1 MKRIFLLCAV
11 ALLPLVGCEKTPVT
25 PDDPSTEQPGDKPGD
40 EPGEEPAPE
49 VITDWFVTVAGAGE
63 KTGKNWENAMGVAEF
78 NAFLAQPVDAEG
90 NQIDA
95 DAHAKAALLDG
106 TTVHVAAGEY
116 FLAGESYIPVK
127 IEFSNYTKPV
137 VLTVL
142 GGYPA
147 GLTEKATTGRDAT
160 ANVTEFTGD
169 NLTGILELGNQTDV
183 TFDGFTFKNGAFT
196 DNGGS
201 VYASAGETGDC
212 KVTLTNCKFTAN
224 RNAEGKTGAGI
235 YLVNAAAEIKNCYFA
250 NNFARNGSA
259 INMNAG
265 RGAVVVEDC
274 TFEQN
279 ETFNTSGAIQ
289 NGGKV
294 AEIKNCTFKKNK
306 AGSWGGG
313 AFHSGGEGANT
324 TFTNCVFEENTAPY
338 GGAVSLEAAT
348 ATFNSCTFS
357 KNKGTQP
364 AGQNEDGSV
373 STPNVGGAIIIRN
386 DAAVCTLNDCT
397 VTENQ
402 AVTGCGGAIVSTKTG
417 AKLTINGGSFTNNSA
432 YYHAGCIMSFGELY
446 VTGTSSAPVNFTNNN
461 TLTTAKAEGN
471 GGAMWIGDNTK
482 VDLKYVKFADNEA
495 GKEDGS
501 TVNYSNGGAIYVK
514 AADLFNVDNCE
525 FTGGRA
531 RNGGGMAIYL
541 GTATE
546 PKSGKITNCNFHD
559 IKMRSG
565 ADHNNTGDAAGN
577 FNGGACQIAYGNIEF
592 ENCIFKGNIVN
603 NSSAVL
609 HINDVCT
616 VSCTDCQFL
625 NNKAYANHGCIKME
639 KAGEK
644 VYLNRCVFDGNEGD
658 TRGMI
663 NPAANTMLYLNRVVF
678 HENKT
683 MKAGNQY
690 GVAIHAGNAYVCMNN
705 VTSYNNYNVN
715 LETGVTMPCFNSDGG
730 WIIVNST
737 IIDKTPQLLRANGT
751 SKVTLC
757 NNIMI
762 NTLNPDKLFMLKSAD
777 IYKDYGHNL
786 MSCAGD
792 HDKAVL
798 AATDVKSVSAEALAG
813 TYGNGVYSWTNSL
826 TGFTPAT
833 AADVYTAISECTDAN
848 ATVGIDNFGADFYN
862 WLKSIGE
869 VTETGDTKV
878 FKDGRGE
885 TRTGNYQPGAY
896 QAK

>member
-1 MKRIFLLCAV
+1 
-11 ALLPLVGCEKTPVT
+11 
-25 PDDPSTEQPGDKPGD
+25 
-40 EPGEEPAPE
+40 
-49 VITDWFVTVAGAGE
+49 
-63 KTGKNWENAMGVAEF
+63 
-78 NAFLAQPVDAEG
+78 
-90 NQIDA
+90 
-95 DAHAKAALLDG
+95 
-106 TTVHVAAGEY
+106 
-116 FLAGESYIPVK
+116 
-127 IEFSNYTKPV
+127 
-137 VLTVL
+137 
-142 GGYPA
+142 
-147 GLTEKATTGRDAT
+147 
-160 ANVTEFTGD
+160 
-169 NLTGILELGNQTDV
+169 
-183 TFDGFTFKNGAFT
+183 
-196 DNGGS
+196 
-201 VYASAGETGDC
+201 
-212 KVTLTNCKFTAN
+212 
-224 RNAEGKTGAGI
+224 
-235 YLVNAAAEIKNCYFA
+235 
-250 NNFARNGSA
+250 
-259 INMNAG
+259 
-265 RGAVVVEDC
+265 
-274 TFEQN
+274 
-279 ETFNTSGAIQ
+279 
-289 NGGKV
+289 
-294 AEIKNCTFKKNK
+294 
-306 AGSWGGG
+306 
-313 AFHSGGEGANT
+313 
-324 TFTNCVFEENTAPY
+324 
-338 GGAVSLEAAT
+338 
-348 ATFNSCTFS
+348 
-357 KNKGTQP
+357 
-364 AGQNEDGSV
+364 
-373 STPNVGGAIIIRN
+373 
-386 DAAVCTLNDCT
+386 
-397 VTENQ
+397 
-402 AVTGCGGAIVSTKTG
+402 
-417 AKLTINGGSFTNNSA
+417 
-432 YYHAGCIMSFGELY
+432 
-446 VTGTSSAPVNFTNNN
+446 
-461 TLTTAKAEGN
+461 
-471 GGAMWIGDNTK
+471 MWIGDNTK

-565 ADHNNTGDAAGN
+565 ADHNNTGEAAGN

-690 GVAIHAGNAYVCMNN
+690 GVAIHAGGAYICMNN
-705 VTSYNNYNVN
+705 VTSYNNHNVN
-715 LETGVTMPCFNSDGG
+715 LETGVTMPCYNSDGG

-737 IIDKTPQLLRANGT
+737 IIDKTPQLLRANGAM
-751 SKVTLC
+751 KVALC

-848 ATVGIDNFGADFYN
+848 ATVGVDNFGADFYN
-862 WLKSIGE
+862 WLKTIGE
-869 VTETGDTKV
+869 VTESGDTKV

-885 TRTGNYQPGAY
+885 TRTGNYWPGAY
-896 QAK
+896 QAN

>member
-1 MKRIFLLCAV
+1 MCAV

-49 VITDWFVTVAGAGE
+49 VITDWFVTTLGAGE
-63 KTGKNWENAMGVAEF
+63 GTGKNWENAMSADQF
-78 NAFLAQPVDAEG
+78 RAFIAQPVDAEG

-95 DAHAKAALLDG
+95 EAHEKAALLDG
-106 TTVHVAAGEY
+106 TTVHLAAGEY
-116 FLAGESYIPVK
+116 FLGGEEMKAVK
-127 IEFSNYTKPV
+127 VEFTNYTKQV
-137 VLTVL
+137 VLTIL

-147 GLTEKATTGRDAT
+147 GLTEKTTTGRDAA

-169 NLTGILELGNQTDV
+169 FATAIIEIGNQTDV
-183 TFDGFTFKNGAFT
+183 TVNGVTFKNAKLVE
-196 DNGGS
+196 NGGA
-201 VYASAGETGDC
+201 VYASAGETGEC
-212 KVTLTNCKFTAN
+212 NLTLTNCKFTGN
-224 RNAEGKTGAGI
+224 RNEDSKTGASI
-235 YLVNAAAEIKNCYFA
+235 SLVNAAANITDCYFA

-259 INMNAG
+259 INMAAG
-265 RGAVVVEDC
+265 RGAVAVENC

-294 AEIKNCTFKKNK
+294 AEFKNCTFKKNK

-313 AFHSGGEGANT
+313 AFHSNGEGANT

-338 GGAVSLEAAT
+338 GGAISLEAAT
-348 ATFNSCTFS
+348 ATFNGCTFT
-357 KNKGTQP
+357 KNTATQP
-364 AGQNEDGSV
+364 VTTGENGN
-373 STPNVGGAIIIRN
+373 TIPNVGGAIILRN

-397 VTENQ
+397 VSENQ
-402 AVTGCGGAIVSTKTG
+402 AVTGSGGAIVSTKNG
-417 AKLTINGGSFTNNSA
+417 AKIYINGGSYTANRS
-432 YYHAGCIMSFGELY
+432 YYHGGCIMSFGELY

-495 GKEDGS
+495 GKEEGS

-541 GTATE
+541 GSATE

-565 ADHNNTGDAAGN
+565 ADHNNTGEAAGN
-577 FNGGACQIAYGNIEF
+577 FNGAACQIAYGNIEF

-690 GVAIHAGNAYVCMNN
+690 GVAIHAGGAYICMNN
-705 VTSYNNYNVN
+705 VTSYNNHNVN
-715 LETGVTMPCFNSDGG
+715 LETGVTMPCYNSDGG

-737 IIDKTPQLLRANGT
+737 IIDKTPQLLRANGAM
-751 SKVTLC
+751 KVALC

-762 NTLNPDKLFMLKSAD
+762 NTLNPDKLFMLKSTD

-813 TYGNGVYSWTNSL
+813 TYGNGVYSWANSL

-833 AADVYTAISECTDAN
+833 SADVYAAISEYTEGN
-848 ATVGIDNFGADFYN
+848 TTVGIENFGADFYN
-862 WLKSIGE
+862 WLKTIGE
-869 VTETGDTKV
+869 VTESGDTKV

-885 TRTGNYQPGAY
+885 TRTGNYWPGAY

>member
-1 MKRIFLLCAV
+1 MKKILLLCAV
-11 ALLPLVGCEKTPVT
+11 ALLPLVGCEKEPVQTPE
-25 PDDPSTEQPGDKPGD
+25 DPSTENPGGENPGK
-40 EPGEEPAPE
+40 EEPTPE
-49 VITDWFVTVAGAGE
+49 VITDWFVTVDGAGE
-63 KTGKNWENAMGVAEF
+63 KTGKSWENAMGVAEL

-116 FLAGESYIPVK
+116 FLAGETYAPVK
-127 IEFSNYTKPV
+127 VAFANYTKPV
-137 VLTVL
+137 ALTIL
-142 GGYPA
+142 GGYPT
-147 GLTEKATTGRDAT
+147 GLTEKATTGRDAA

-169 NLTGILELGNQTDV
+169 NLTGILELGSQVDLS
-183 TFDGFTFKNGAFT
+183 FDGLTFKNGAFT

-201 VYASAGETGDC
+201 IYANAGETGEC
-212 KVTLTNCKFTAN
+212 SIALTNCKFTGN
-224 RNAEGKTGAGI
+224 RNVEGKTGASI
-235 YLVNAAAEIKNCYFA
+235 YLLNAAADIKGCYFA
-250 NNFARNGSA
+250 NNYARNGSA
-259 INMNAG
+259 INMGTGN
-265 RGAVVVEDC
+265 GAVVIEDC
-274 TFEQN
+274 VFEQN
-279 ETFNTSGAIQ
+279 ETANTSGAVQ

-294 AEIKNCTFKKNK
+294 AEVKNCTFKKNK

-313 AFHSGGEGANT
+313 AFHTGGEGANT

-338 GGAVSLEAAT
+338 GGAISVEAST
-348 ATFNSCTFS
+348 VTFNSCSFTKNTATEPLGS
-357 KNKGTQP
+357 K
-364 AGQNEDGSV
+364 DGATV
-373 STPNVGGAIIIRN
+373 IPNVGGAIILRN
-386 DAAVCTLNDCT
+386 DASVCTLNDCT

-402 AVTGCGGAIVSTKTG
+402 AVTGSGGAIVSTKTG
-417 AKLTINGGSFTNNSA
+417 AKLTINGGSFTNNSSF
-432 YYHAGCIMSFGELY
+432 YHGGCIMSFGELY
-446 VTGTSSAPVNFTNNN
+446 VTGTSSAPVLFANNN

-482 VDLKYVKFADNEA
+482 VDLKYVKFADNES
-495 GKEDGS
+495 GKEEGT

-531 RNGGGMAIYL
+531 RNGGGIAIYL
-541 GTATE
+541 GSATE

-565 ADHNNTGDAAGN
+565 ADHNNSGDAAGN

-592 ENCIFKGNIVN
+592 ENCIFKGNIVS

-609 HINDVCT
+609 HMNDVCT

-625 NNKAYANHGCIKME
+625 NNKAYLNHGCIKME

-644 VYLNRCVFDGNEGD
+644 LYLNRCVFDGNEGD

-663 NPAANTMLYLNRVVF
+663 NPTANTMLYMNRVVF

-683 MKAGNQY
+683 IKAGNQY
-690 GVAIHAGNAYVCMNN
+690 GVCIHAAGAYVMMNN
-705 VTSYNNYNVN
+705 VTSYNNYNTN
-715 LETGVTMPCFNSDGG
+715 LETGVTMPAFNSDGG

-737 IIDKTPQLLRANGT
+737 IIDNTPQILRANGAM
-751 SKVTLC
+751 KVALC

-762 NTLNPDKLFMLKSAD
+762 NTMNPDKLFILKSTD
-777 IYKDYGHNL
+777 IYKDYGHNV

-798 AATDVKSVSAEALAG
+798 AATDLKSVTAAALAG

-833 AADVYTAISECTDAN
+833 SADVYKAISEYTEGN
-848 ATVGIDNFGADFYN
+848 TTVGIDNFGADFYN
-862 WLKSIGE
+862 WLKTIGE
-869 VTETGDTKV
+869 VTESGNDKI

-885 TRTGNYQPGAY
+885 TRTGDYQPGAY